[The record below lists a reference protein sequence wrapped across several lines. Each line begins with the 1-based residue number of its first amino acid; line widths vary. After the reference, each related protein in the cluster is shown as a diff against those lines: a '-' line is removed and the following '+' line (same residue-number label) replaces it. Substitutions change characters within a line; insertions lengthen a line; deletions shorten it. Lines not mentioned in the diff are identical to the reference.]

1 MGGFGQRMLMHE
13 CGVHTGSRYPQ
24 PRYWVS
30 ENATEMN
37 ARLYVIGENLT
48 SHHVTQLHNEL

>member
-1 MGGFGQRMLMHE
+1 MHE